1 MKRNLFTVF
10 MLAVTTSLLAAGFVY
25 EVAAQEAVL
34 PDAEFRT
41 WRDPNTERL
50 YWNKHLPVYLYLSPN
65 PNGADAHLLKSESMP
80 RYATPFYFD
89 TEGRN
94 FMRTRW
100 AVDPDT
106 KKAIVPQKEV
116 LWEVYADGLA
126 PQTHI
131 KFQDEKG
138 VMTTK
143 RYLGVGSRF
152 SLHASD
158 AVSGVEVIYYSL
170 NGEGFQK
177 YESMINLTKE
187 GRNEVRYCAE
197 DHVGNREELH
207 FFWVDMDVTAPTTQS
222 EIMGVVLGKDNT
234 VTPQTQIRLEARDAL
249 SGVRSTRYRIDS
261 GRWQEYSAQARIT
274 MKQLADGNHLLE
286 FYSTDL
292 LGNTEEV
299 QKVSFYLDA
308 IPPITISDILGDK
321 FLVGDKLYFSS
332 RTKMKITAVDNH
344 SGVREIRY
352 SVDGGEFQVY
362 NEPFYMPN
370 VQGWHIVKYYSVD
383 STDNSTT
390 NETGAGLYEYRMKVD
405 KVFVDL
411 TGPTINYR
419 ITGLNYSRN
428 DTTFVAANSQ
438 IMLSGHDKESGLHHL
453 AFAIDRDPWE
463 KHYEAPFT
471 LEGLASGQ
479 HDIEYFGYD
488 NVGNRNVKSFM
499 VIVDSDAPVASY
511 YISVEAYK
519 NEKDEN
525 GNPVY
530 PLDAMIYLSAQDN
543 MTGVAKLQYSLN
555 GKPLVDYKQPF
566 RGLEKGRNRL
576 KIVTTDFVGNTKE
589 IIEQFEVR

>member
-10 MLAVTTSLLAAGFVY
+10 MLAVTTFLLAAGFAY

-143 RYLGVGSRF
+143 RYLGVGSKF

-177 YESMINLTKE
+177 YEGTINLTKE

-197 DHVGNREELH
+197 DRVGNREELH

-292 LGNTEEV
+292 LGNTEEI

-344 SGVREIRY
+344 
-352 SVDGGEFQVY
+352 
-362 NEPFYMPN
+362 
-370 VQGWHIVKYYSVD
+370 
-383 STDNSTT
+383 
-390 NETGAGLYEYRMKVD
+390 
-405 KVFVDL
+405 
-411 TGPTINYR
+411 
-419 ITGLNYSRN
+419 
-428 DTTFVAANSQ
+428 
-438 IMLSGHDKESGLHHL
+438 
-453 AFAIDRDPWE
+453 
-463 KHYEAPFT
+463 
-471 LEGLASGQ
+471 
-479 HDIEYFGYD
+479 
-488 NVGNRNVKSFM
+488 
-499 VIVDSDAPVASY
+499 
-511 YISVEAYK
+511 
-519 NEKDEN
+519 
-525 GNPVY
+525 
-530 PLDAMIYLSAQDN
+530 
-543 MTGVAKLQYSLN
+543 
-555 GKPLVDYKQPF
+555 
-566 RGLEKGRNRL
+566 
-576 KIVTTDFVGNTKE
+576 
-589 IIEQFEVR
+589 